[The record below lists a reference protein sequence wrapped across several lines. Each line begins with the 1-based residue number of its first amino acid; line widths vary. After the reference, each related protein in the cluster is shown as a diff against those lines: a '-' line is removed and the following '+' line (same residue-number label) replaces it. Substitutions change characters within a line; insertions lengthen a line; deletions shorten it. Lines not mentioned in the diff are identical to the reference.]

1 MAVARISKST
11 IDKAAKDER
20 RAIRESSKSAKL
32 TADAYQNF
40 VQSVGLGTDNS
51 MSGSTYGFAPITRI
65 RTLLEWIYR
74 GSWLGGVAVDIVA
87 DDMTREGIE
96 LVSTIPPEDVEKLQ
110 QTMTRLGVWGGI
122 NDTIKWSR
130 LYGGCIG
137 VLLIDGQDV
146 STPLNIDRVGK
157 GAFKGILPLDRWMV
171 EPNLNDLVTDL
182 GPELGLPKYYRV
194 VADAP
199 ALRMKNIH
207 YSRCMRL
214 IGIKLPYWQAVMENL
229 WGLSVFER
237 LYDRMV
243 CFDSATLGMAQL
255 ASKAFIRTYK
265 LKGFRKLL
273 AEGGNGKN
281 AVMAWVQLMRQL
293 QGNEGITLI
302 DGDDEFQATQGT
314 SFVGIGEVILQ
325 LAQQIGGG
333 LQTPLTRLLGQS
345 PAGLNATGESDLR
358 TYYDGTK
365 QKQEMELREP
375 LTKILRVTAKSEG
388 VALPDNF
395 YFTFMPLWQLS
406 EDQKSQIFA
415 RDSAA
420 IADLLSEG
428 IISMQVALKEL
439 RQLSRSTGRMSNI
452 ADEDIDAA
460 DDKPAPGMEMP
471 PGIEPKIGPD
481 KAPEDKKIKSAEDSA
496 HVLRPLK
503 AA

>member
-1 MAVARISKST
+1 MPVARISKSAQE
-11 IDKAAKDER
+11 KAARDER
-20 RAIRESSKSAKL
+20 RAVRAASKA
-32 TADAYQNF
+32 TTDAYQNF
-40 VQSVGLGTDNS
+40 VQSVGIGTDNS
-51 MSGSTYGFAPITRI
+51 MSGSTYGFNPITRV

-96 LVSTIPPEDVEKLQ
+96 LVSTIPPEDVEKIQ
-110 QTMTRLGVWGGI
+110 QAMTRLGVWGGV
-122 NDTIKWSR
+122 NDTCKWAR

-157 GAFKGILPLDRWMV
+157 GAFKGILPLDQWMI

-182 GPELGLPKYYRV
+182 GPELGNPKYYRV

-199 ALRMKNIH
+199 ALRLKNIH

-255 ASKAFIRTYK
+255 VSKAFIRTYK
-265 LKGFRKLL
+265 LDGLRKLL

-281 AVMAWVQLMRQL
+281 QLMAWVQMTRQL

-302 DGDDEFQATQGT
+302 DGKDDFVATQGAA
-314 SFVGIGEVILQ
+314 FVGIGEVILQ
-325 LAQQIGGG
+325 LAQQVSGA
-333 LQTPLTRLLGQS
+333 LQVPLTRLLGQS
-345 PAGLNATGESDLR
+345 PAGLNSTGESDLR
-358 TYYDGTK
+358 TYYDGIK
-365 QKQEMELREP
+365 QKQEQELREP
-375 LTKILRVTAKSEG
+375 LTKIIRVIAKSEG

-395 YFTFMPLWQLS
+395 HFTFMPLWQLS

-415 RDSAA
+415 RDSEA
-420 IADLLSEG
+420 IANLESDG
-428 IISMQVALKEL
+428 VISMQVALKEL

-452 ADEDIDAA
+452 TDEDIEAA
-460 DDKPAPGMEMP
+460 DDKPAAPEMELP
-471 PGIEPKIGPD
+471 PGVTPKIGPD
-481 KAPEDKKIKSAEDSA
+481 KAPEDKKIRGAEDA
-496 HVLRPLK
+496 GHVLRPLK